1 MKIRHNKKRNT
12 AFVYEALIREGTS
25 AILQDDDM
33 RKNKVVNIVKKHFK
47 NNSLLKKDLDCY
59 RSLYEGQDLNL
70 DDCLRIIKEAKLQKR
85 LIDPAALFK
94 KQSDFIR
101 DVNKEFD
108 ASIFNNFVPNYKS
121 LANIYQMF
129 SKETSPRDAVL
140 LEKLVLD
147 TMGSEEPASELSDVD
162 NIVIN
167 SFVEKFNTKYDEQ
180 LFEEQK
186 NVLNLY
192 IRSFVDNSVEFK
204 MFLNEEIT
212 RLKSQ
217 IESAKGNKYISEDKD
232 MIEKTNLIANKL
244 ESLKATEINEE
255 ILSTILKVQSLV
267 RETVENGNN
276 N

>member
-85 LIDPAALFK
+85 LIDPVALFK

-244 ESLKATEINEE
+244 N
-255 ILSTILKVQSLV
+255 
-267 RETVENGNN
+267 
-276 N
+276 

>member
-1 MKIRHNKKRNT
+1 MKTRHNKKRNT

-25 AILQDDDM
+25 AILQDDDT
-33 RKNKVVNIVKKHFK
+33 RKNKVVSMIKKHFK
-47 NNSLLKKDLDCY
+47 GNSLLKKDLDCY
-59 RSLYEGQDLNL
+59 RSLYEGQDLNFE
-70 DDCLRIIKEAKLQKR
+70 DCSRIIKEAKLQKM
-85 LIDPAALFK
+85 LIDPTALFK
-94 KQSDFIR
+94 KQSDFIH

-129 SKETSPRDAVL
+129 SKENSPRDAVL

-147 TMGSEEPASELSDVD
+147 TMGRKEEVSKLSDVD
-162 NIVIN
+162 NVVIN
-167 SFVEKFNTKYDEQ
+167 SFVRKFNTKYDDQ

-192 IRSFVDNSVEFK
+192 IKSFVDNSVEFK
-204 MFLNEEIT
+204 MFLNEEIA
-212 RLKSQ
+212 RLKNL

-232 MIEKTNLIANKL
+232 MIEKTNLISDKL
-244 ESLKATEINEE
+244 DSLKGTEINEE